1 MNLWIKNGHVL
12 DPANHL
18 DEVCDVYVKEGKVAC
33 VGSLSSDKI
42 PDECTVIDAEGKYV
56 MPGLVDLHVHLREPG
71 FEYKETIYSG
81 THAMA
86 KGGFTAVCP
95 MPNTKPV
102 TDSPAMIEKILK
114 IAKTDSP
121 IRVYPV
127 GAVTKGQLGE
137 EMTDI
142 AGMVKAGAKAISE
155 DGKSVMNAEI
165 YREAMKEAKKAGI
178 PVLAHCEDKNMVG
191 HGAMNAGEKAKELGI
206 CGITNA
212 VEDVIVARDI
222 LLAKETGVHLH
233 LCHCST
239 RDSVKMVRYAKMEQ
253 MKVTAEVCPHHF
265 TLTSDDIHKIE
276 PSIDQ
281 EKKLAIDADADTNFK
296 MNPPLRSREDVQA
309 LKEGL
314 RDNIMDVIST
324 DHAPHTFEEKN
335 TSMKKAPFGIVGL
348 ETAACLT
355 YTELVLQGYLTPMQ
369 MAEKMSYNPAKIV
382 GIDKGDIQ
390 PGKIADIVIFDPEK
404 TYKID
409 KTKFASKGRNTPFDG
424 REVTG
429 KVMATIVDGRVVYE
443 AEA

>member
-121 IRVYPV
+121 IHVYPV

-165 YREAMKEAKKAGI
+165 YRVAMKEAKKAGI

-239 RDSVKMVRYAKMEQ
+239 KDSVKMVRIAK
-253 MKVTAEVCPHHF
+253 KDGVSVSAEVCPHHF
-265 TLTSDDIHKIE
+265 AMTEDEIAGDD
-276 PSIDQ
+276 
-281 EKKLAIDADADTNFK
+281 ANYK
-296 MNPPLRSREDVQA
+296 MNPPLRSAADVEA
-309 LKEGL
+309 LVDGL
-314 RDNIMDVIST
+314 ADGTMEAIST
-324 DHAPHTFEEKN
+324 DHAPHGEEEKKQ
-335 TSMKKAPFGIVGL
+335 SIAKAPFGIVGS
-348 ETAACLT
+348 ETAYALSVT
-355 YTELVLQGYLTPMQ
+355 HLVKTGKLTPLQ
-369 MAEKMSYNPAKIV
+369 LVEKMSTNPCRILSVPGGTLSV
-382 GIDKGDIQ
+382 GAPADITIADMDSEYVIDKNT
-390 PGKIADIVIFDPEK
+390 FL
-404 TYKID
+404 
-409 KTKFASKGRNTPFDG
+409 SKGKNTPFDG
-424 REVTG
+424 A
-429 KVMATIVDGRVVYE
+429 KVNGRVYYTIVGGNIVYQYE
-443 AEA
+443 

>member
-1 MNLWIKNGHVL
+1 MN
-12 DPANHL
+12 
-18 DEVCDVYVKEGKVAC
+18 E
-33 VGSLSSDKI
+33 
-42 PDECTVIDAEGKYV
+42 DA
-56 MPGLVDLHVHLREPG
+56 H
-71 FEYKETIYSG
+71 S
-81 THAMA
+81 
-86 KGGFTAVCP
+86 
-95 MPNTKPV
+95 
-102 TDSPAMIEKILK
+102 
-114 IAKTDSP
+114 
-121 IRVYPV
+121 
-127 GAVTKGQLGE
+127 
-137 EMTDI
+137 
-142 AGMVKAGAKAISE
+142 
-155 DGKSVMNAEI
+155 
-165 YREAMKEAKKAGI
+165 
-178 PVLAHCEDKNMVG
+178 
-191 HGAMNAGEKAKELGI
+191 KELGLR
-206 CGITNA
+206 GITNS
-212 VEDVIVARDI
+212 VEDIIVARDI
-222 LLAKETGVHLH
+222 MLSGDTGAKLH

-265 TLTSDDIHKIE
+265 TLTSDDIHKIK

-355 YTELVLQGYLTPMQ
+355 YSELVLQGYLTPMQ

>member
-369 MAEKMSYNPAKIV
+369 MAEKMSYNPTKIV

>member
-191 HGAMNAGEKAKELGI
+191 HGAMNAGEKE
-206 CGITNA
+206 
-212 VEDVIVARDI
+212 
-222 LLAKETGVHLH
+222 
-233 LCHCST
+233 S
-239 RDSVKMVRYAKMEQ
+239 
-253 MKVTAEVCPHHF
+253 AE
-265 TLTSDDIHKIE
+265 S
-276 PSIDQ
+276 
-281 EKKLAIDADADTNFK
+281 
-296 MNPPLRSREDVQA
+296 
-309 LKEGL
+309 
-314 RDNIMDVIST
+314 
-324 DHAPHTFEEKN
+324 
-335 TSMKKAPFGIVGL
+335 
-348 ETAACLT
+348 
-355 YTELVLQGYLTPMQ
+355 PM
-369 MAEKMSYNPAKIV
+369 
-382 GIDKGDIQ
+382 
-390 PGKIADIVIFDPEK
+390 
-404 TYKID
+404 
-409 KTKFASKGRNTPFDG
+409 R
-424 REVTG
+424 
-429 KVMATIVDGRVVYE
+429 
-443 AEA
+443 

>member
-191 HGAMNAGEKAKELGI
+191 HGAMNAGEKAKELGM
-206 CGITNA
+206 N
-212 VEDVIVARDI
+212 
-222 LLAKETGVHLH
+222 
-233 LCHCST
+233 
-239 RDSVKMVRYAKMEQ
+239 
-253 MKVTAEVCPHHF
+253 
-265 TLTSDDIHKIE
+265 
-276 PSIDQ
+276 
-281 EKKLAIDADADTNFK
+281 DTNFVNCHGLDEDDHLTSAYDIAL
-296 MNPPLRSREDVQA
+296 MSRELLTKHPQITNYTTIWTDS
-309 LKEGL
+309 L
-314 RDNIMDVIST
+314 RDGKSALSNTNKLVRNYSGCTGLKTGSTSKALFNLSASATRNDLSLISVIMKAPTSAIRFSNASTLLDYGFNTFSYKSFATKGEVFKSIPVTKGTADTINAIYESSPSFLIKKGEESSITYEINLPESIQAPITQGQQLGTISYYLNNDKIAEVSLIAENSINKISFINIMKSL
-324 DHAPHTFEEKN
+324 FSN
-335 TSMKKAPFGIVGL
+335 WFN
-348 ETAACLT
+348 LT
-355 YTELVLQGYLTPMQ
+355 R
-369 MAEKMSYNPAKIV
+369 S
-382 GIDKGDIQ
+382 
-390 PGKIADIVIFDPEK
+390 
-404 TYKID
+404 
-409 KTKFASKGRNTPFDG
+409 S
-424 REVTG
+424 
-429 KVMATIVDGRVVYE
+429 
-443 AEA
+443 

>member
-1 MNLWIKNGHVL
+1 
-12 DPANHL
+12 
-18 DEVCDVYVKEGKVAC
+18 
-33 VGSLSSDKI
+33 
-42 PDECTVIDAEGKYV
+42 
-56 MPGLVDLHVHLREPG
+56 
-71 FEYKETIYSG
+71 
-81 THAMA
+81 
-86 KGGFTAVCP
+86 
-95 MPNTKPV
+95 
-102 TDSPAMIEKILK
+102 
-114 IAKTDSP
+114 
-121 IRVYPV
+121 
-127 GAVTKGQLGE
+127 
-137 EMTDI
+137 
-142 AGMVKAGAKAISE
+142 MVKAGIPAISE
-155 DGKSVMNAEI
+155 DGKSVMNAQL
-165 YREAMKEAKKAGI
+165 YREAMEKAAKLGI
-178 PVLAHCEDKNMVG
+178 VVLAHCEDKNLVNG
-191 HGAMNAGEKAKELGI
+191 GVMNEDEHARELGLK
-206 CGITNA
+206 GITNS
-212 VEDVIVARDI
+212 VEDIIVARDI
-222 LLAKETGVHLH
+222 MLSHDTGAKLH

-239 RDSVKMVRYAKMEQ
+239 EDSVMMVDLAKQ
-253 MKVTAEVCPHHF
+253 KNVKVTAEVCPHHF
-265 TLTSDDIHKIE
+265 TLTSDDIRNIAAE
-276 PSIDQ
+276 MYV
-281 EKKLAIDADADTNFK
+281 KKNVIAEDADADTNFK
-296 MNPPLRSREDVQA
+296 MNPPLRTKKYVESLRV
-309 LKEGL
+309 GL

>member
-1 MNLWIKNGHVL
+1 LNLWIKNGHVL

-239 RDSVKMVRYAKMEQ
+239 KDSVKMVRIAK
-253 MKVTAEVCPHHF
+253 KDGVSVSAEVCPHHF
-265 TLTSDDIHKIE
+265 AMTEDEIAGDD
-276 PSIDQ
+276 
-281 EKKLAIDADADTNFK
+281 ANYK
-296 MNPPLRSREDVQA
+296 MNPPLRSKEDLDA
-309 LKEGL
+309 LIEGL
-314 RDNIMDVIST
+314 KDGTVTCIST
-324 DHAPHTFEEKN
+324 DHAPHSDEEKL
-335 TSMKKAPFGIVGL
+335 KPIDQAPFGIIGNQHAFSLVYTYLVKKNLLDL
-348 ETAACLT
+348 ETVLKCMTVNPSQVIGLDHDMAVGKKANIAIIDLNEE
-355 YTELVLQGYLTPMQ
+355 YTITRDNIYS
-369 MAEKMSYNPAKIV
+369 KAK
-382 GIDKGDIQ
+382 
-390 PGKIADIVIFDPEK
+390 
-404 TYKID
+404 
-409 KTKFASKGRNTPFDG
+409 NTPFLDTKCFGLVKYHILDG
-424 REVTG
+424 KIE
-429 KVMATIVDGRVVYE
+429 KL
-443 AEA
+443 

>member
-121 IRVYPV
+121 IHVYPV

-239 RDSVKMVRYAKMEQ
+239 KDSVKMVRIAK
-253 MKVTAEVCPHHF
+253 KDGVSVSAEVCPHHF
-265 TLTSDDIHKIE
+265 AMTEDEIAGDD
-276 PSIDQ
+276 
-281 EKKLAIDADADTNFK
+281 ANYK
-296 MNPPLRSREDVQA
+296 MNPPLRSKEDLDA
-309 LKEGL
+309 LIEGL
-314 RDNIMDVIST
+314 KDGTVTCIST
-324 DHAPHTFEEKN
+324 DHAPHSDEEKL
-335 TSMKKAPFGIVGL
+335 KPIDQAPFGIIGNQHAFSLVYTYLVKKNLLDL
-348 ETAACLT
+348 ETVLKCMTVNPSQVIGLDHDIAVGKKANIAIIDLNEE
-355 YTELVLQGYLTPMQ
+355 YTITRDNIYS
-369 MAEKMSYNPAKIV
+369 KAK
-382 GIDKGDIQ
+382 
-390 PGKIADIVIFDPEK
+390 
-404 TYKID
+404 
-409 KTKFASKGRNTPFDG
+409 NTPFLDTKCFGLVKYHILDG
-424 REVTG
+424 KIE
-429 KVMATIVDGRVVYE
+429 KL
-443 AEA
+443 

>member
-1 MNLWIKNGHVL
+1 
-12 DPANHL
+12 
-18 DEVCDVYVKEGKVAC
+18 
-33 VGSLSSDKI
+33 
-42 PDECTVIDAEGKYV
+42 

-191 HGAMNAGEKAKELGI
+191 HGAMNAGEKAKELGMNDTTFKN
-206 CGITNA
+206 CHGID
-212 VEDVIVARDI
+212 EDGHVSSSYDI
-222 LLAKETGVHLH
+222 AL
-233 LCHCST
+233 
-239 RDSVKMVRYAKMEQ
+239 M
-253 MKVTAEVCPHHF
+253 
-265 TLTSDDIHKIE
+265 
-276 PSIDQ
+276 
-281 EKKLAIDADADTNFK
+281 
-296 MNPPLRSREDVQA
+296 SRELLEKHPDITRLAVAFDFQI
-309 LKEGL
+309 LDLVPTEP
-314 RDNIMDVIST
+314 T
-324 DHAPHTFEEKN
+324 DICPQI
-335 TSMKKAPFGIVGL
+335 IV
-348 ETAACLT
+348 T
-355 YTELVLQGYLTPMQ
+355 Q
-369 MAEKMSYNPAKIV
+369 
-382 GIDKGDIQ
+382 
-390 PGKIADIVIFDPEK
+390 
-404 TYKID
+404 
-409 KTKFASKGRNTPFDG
+409 SKVYR
-424 REVTG
+424 RE
-429 KVMATIVDGRVVYE
+429 DL
-443 AEA
+443 

>member
-239 RDSVKMVRYAKMEQ
+239 KDSVKMVRIAK
-253 MKVTAEVCPHHF
+253 KDGVSVSAEVCPHHF
-265 TLTSDDIHKIE
+265 AMSTDDMD
-276 PSIDQ
+276 S
-281 EKKLAIDADADTNFK
+281 ADANYK
-296 MNPPLRSREDVQA
+296 MNPPLRTREDVDA
-309 LKEGL
+309 LIKGL
-314 RDNIMDVIST
+314 SEDVMDVIAT
-324 DHAPHTFEEKN
+324 DHAPHSAEEKARSI
-335 TSMKKAPFGIVGL
+335 TEAPFGIVGL
-348 ETAACLT
+348 ETAVPLT
-355 YTELVLQGYLTPMQ
+355 VTHLLKPGFITPMQ
-369 MAEKMSYNPAKIV
+369 MAEKMSYNPAKV
-382 GIDKGDIQ
+382 LGIDKGSLDE
-390 PGKIADIVIFDPEK
+390 GKVADITIINPDEE
-404 TYKID
+404 YIID
-409 KTKFASKGRNTPFDG
+409 VNEFKSKGRNTPFG
-424 REVTG
+424 GTKVSG
-429 KVMATIVDGRVVYE
+429 KVKWTILGGKIVKE
-443 AEA
+443 PEEK

>member
-191 HGAMNAGEKAKELGI
+191 HGA
-206 CGITNA
+206 CGRRCDCGKRYSSCERNRSSSSFVSLFNKRQCKNGSYCKKGWRQCIS
-212 VEDVIVARDI
+212 RSM
-222 LLAKETGVHLH
+222 
-233 LCHCST
+233 ST
-239 RDSVKMVRYAKMEQ
+239 SFCNDR
-253 MKVTAEVCPHHF
+253 
-265 TLTSDDIHKIE
+265 
-276 PSIDQ
+276 
-281 EKKLAIDADADTNFK
+281 
-296 MNPPLRSREDVQA
+296 
-309 LKEGL
+309 G
-314 RDNIMDVIST
+314 
-324 DHAPHTFEEKN
+324 
-335 TSMKKAPFGIVGL
+335 
-348 ETAACLT
+348 
-355 YTELVLQGYLTPMQ
+355 
-369 MAEKMSYNPAKIV
+369 
-382 GIDKGDIQ
+382 
-390 PGKIADIVIFDPEK
+390 
-404 TYKID
+404 
-409 KTKFASKGRNTPFDG
+409 
-424 REVTG
+424 
-429 KVMATIVDGRVVYE
+429 
-443 AEA
+443 